1 MPRIPYLPQD
11 ISEPRELVDTIRAR
25 RRGEL
30 LNLDRMLL
38 HSPPFAQGWNNLLR
52 EVRAK
57 LSLPARLH
65 ELTVCAVASLNAAEY
80 EFFHHGPEFIKA
92 GGSKIELEQLR
103 NFDGNLDKLTEF
115 SAEEKIVLQLA
126 TEMTRQI
133 KVSDTTFAAVKKVLP
148 NDQHITELIGVIAT
162 YNMVSR
168 YLVALEIEPEQHTVQ
183 D

>member
-57 LSLPARLH
+57 LSLPAKLH
-65 ELTVCAVASLNAAEY
+65 EMTICAVAGLNGAEY
-80 EFFHHGPEFIKA
+80 EFFHHGPEFLKA
-92 GGSKIELEQLR
+92 GGSEAELDALR
-103 NFDGNLDKLTEF
+103 NFTGDVETLSIFDDTER
-115 SAEEKIVLQLA
+115 AVLKLA
-126 TEMTRQI
+126 TEMTQQVQVAD
-133 KVSDTTFAAVKKVLP
+133 KTFAAAQSALP
-148 NDQHITELIGVIAT
+148 DTRQLTELIGVIAT

-168 YLVALEIEPEQHTVQ
+168 YLVALGIEPETK
-183 D
+183 

>member
-11 ISEPRELVDTIRAR
+11 IAEPRELVDTIRAR

-57 LSLPARLH
+57 LSLPAKLH
-65 ELTVCAVASLNAAEY
+65 EMAVCAVASLNGAEY
-80 EFFHHGPEFIKA
+80 EFFHHGPEFLKA
-92 GGSKIELEQLR
+92 GGTEAELEQLR
-103 NFDGNLDKLTEF
+103 SFSGDTNQLTAF
-115 SAEEKIVLQLA
+115 STNERVVLQLA
-126 TEMTRQI
+126 TEMTQQV
-133 KVSDTTFAAVKKVLP
+133 KVSDTTFAAAQKVLP
-148 NDQHITELIGVIAT
+148 STQQLTELIGVIAT

-168 YLVALEIEPEQHTVQ
+168 YLVALGIEPEQ